1 MSKKKQSNSKQLDVL
16 DNKVYPH
23 INLTDELESSY
34 LDYAMSVIVSRALPD
49 IRDGLKPVHRRI
61 LYSMY
66 EAGYHHNK
74 AYKKSARIVGD
85 VMGKYHPHG
94 DSSIYEAMVRMAQ
107 DFTMRLPLID
117 GQGNYGSMDGDPA
130 AAMRYTEARLG
141 KVTSYMLEELEFE
154 TVSKRPN
161 YDETMEE
168 PKVLPSKFPNIFVNG
183 ASGIAV
189 GMATNIPP
197 HNLGEIIDA
206 TLLLVDEP
214 NTSSKEL
221 HKIVKGPDFPTGGII
236 SGAAD
241 LLSMYETGRGS
252 VVVSSKMHD
261 EQIKNKN
268 AIVITEIPYLQNKS
282 KLLERIAEVVNNKVI
297 EGISDIRDESNKEG
311 VRIVI
316 ELKNSAMDEV
326 IKNQLFQYTPLKTSF
341 SSNMLALN
349 ETKPVTI
356 NLHDGLAHFIEFR
369 KEVITKRTV
378 FKLNKSR
385 EKANLLIGLSIA
397 VNSIDEIIDLI
408 KKSKNPSEAKE
419 KLLSRKWPV
428 KSNIAQYINLIN
440 PSVKIQTG
448 KISLGEEQAKAILE
462 LRLQKLTAL
471 EREDLLSNLKSL
483 IEDIS
488 KLLKILNSSKELIR
502 ILKEELNEVKDNF
515 ATPRKT
521 KIQDQDFQDI
531 NTEDLIVE
539 EDVVITVSHQGY
551 IKRVPKDSYKIQKRG
566 GKGKKA
572 MSTRDEDFLEQV
584 FSATTRC
591 TILFFTSTGKVY
603 SIKTYE
609 LPPGTPQSRG
619 KAIINLI
626 PISKNEKISSIL
638 RLPKNIDEFE
648 NYNLIFATSL
658 GNIRK
663 NKMKDVA
670 MSGTR
675 KLARSGKTAIKL
687 KTGDRLIGVI
697 SVIEN
702 DDVQL
707 ATTNGKSIRFA
718 TKDLRSFS
726 GLGSSGVRGIKLSK
740 NDKVVSVCSLMHNK
754 ISIEVRES
762 YLKAKSEAKK
772 DLSKINKKYQE
783 LSEREEFLLAVTENG
798 YGKLSSAYEYRITNR
813 GGSGVTNITVNPK
826 NGRVVQSLKV
836 SYEDNIAL
844 ISDNGKLLRCNV
856 GENIRVV
863 GRVSQGVSVFK
874 VEKNGKILAI
884 ARLEESDED
893 TDE

>member
-1 MSKKKQSNSKQLDVL
+1 LAKKKQNKSKQLSVL
-16 DNKVYPH
+16 DNKIYPS
-23 INLTDELESSY
+23 IDITEELENSY

-66 EAGYHHNK
+66 ESGYHHNK
-74 AYKKSARIVGD
+74 PYKKSARIVGD

-130 AAMRYTEARLG
+130 AAMRYTEARLA
-141 KVTSYMLEELEFE
+141 KVSSFMLEELEYE
-154 TVSKRPN
+154 TVATRPN
-161 YDETMEE
+161 YDETMHE

-214 NTSSKEL
+214 DTSSKKL

-236 SGAAD
+236 SGNEG

-252 VVVSSKMHD
+252 VSVISKLHD
-261 EQIKNKN
+261 EKIKNRN

-282 KLLERIAEVVNNKVI
+282 KLLERIAEVVNSKVI

-316 ELKNSAMDEV
+316 ELKNSAMEEV
-326 IKNQLFQYTPLKTSF
+326 VKNQLFQYTPLKSSF

-349 ETKPVTI
+349 ETKPITL
-356 NLHDGLAHFIEFR
+356 NLHDGLSYFIDFR
-369 KEVITKRTV
+369 KDVITKRTV
-378 FKLNKSR
+378 FKLNKAR
-385 EKANLLIGLSIA
+385 EKANLLIGLAIA
-397 VNSIDEIIDLI
+397 VNSIDQVISLI
-408 KKSKNPSEAKE
+408 KKSKNPLEAKE
-419 KLLSRKWPV
+419 KLLDKKWPV
-428 KSNIAQYINLIN
+428 KSNITQYIKLIN
-440 PSVKIQTG
+440 PNTKVQANKIH
-448 KISLGEEQAKAILE
+448 LDENQAKAILE

-471 EREDLLSNLKSL
+471 EREDLLNSLKEL
-483 IEDIS
+483 TDDINAY
-488 KLLKILNSSKELIR
+488 LKILNSNKELLK
-502 ILKEELNEVKDNF
+502 ILKEELIEVKTNF

-521 KIQDQDFQDI
+521 EIQTKDFQDI
-531 NTEDLIVE
+531 DTEDLIIE

-551 IKRVPKDSYKIQKRG
+551 IKRVTKDSYKIQKRG

-572 MSTRDEDFLEQV
+572 MTTRDEDFLEQV
-584 FSATTRC
+584 FSATTRD

-603 SIKTYE
+603 SLKTYE

-626 PISKNEKISSIL
+626 PITKNEKISSIL
-638 RLPKNIDEFE
+638 RLPKDIEEFD
-648 NYNLIFATSL
+648 NYNLVFATSL

-670 MSGTR
+670 MSGSR
-675 KLARSGKTAIKL
+675 KLSRSGKTAIKL
-687 KTGDRLIGVI
+687 KIGDRLIGVI

-718 TKDLRSFS
+718 SKDLREFT

-740 NDKVVSVCSLMHNK
+740 DDKVVSICSLIHNK
-754 ISIEVRES
+754 ISIDVRES
-762 YLKAKSEAKK
+762 YLKAKNEAKK
-772 DLSKINKKYQE
+772 DLSKINKKFQE
-783 LSEREEFLLAVTENG
+783 LAEKEEFLLCITENG

-813 GGSGVTNITVNPK
+813 GGSGVTNITITPK
-826 NGRVVQSLKV
+826 NGRVVKSLKV
-836 SYEDNIAL
+836 SAEDNIAL

-856 GENIRVV
+856 GDNIRVV

-874 VEKNGKILAI
+874 VDKKEKIVAV
-884 ARLEESDED
+884 ARLED
-893 TDE
+893 TDD

>member
-1 MSKKKQSNSKQLDVL
+1 MAKKKQNKSKQLSVL
-16 DNKVYPH
+16 DNKIYPS
-23 INLTDELESSY
+23 IDITEELENSY

-66 EAGYHHNK
+66 ESGYHHNK
-74 AYKKSARIVGD
+74 PYKKSARIVGD

-130 AAMRYTEARLG
+130 AAMRYTEARLA
-141 KVTSYMLEELEFE
+141 KVSSFMLEELEYE
-154 TVSKRPN
+154 TVATRPN
-161 YDETMEE
+161 YDETMHE

-214 NTSSKEL
+214 DTSSKKL

-236 SGAAD
+236 SGNEG

-252 VVVSSKMHD
+252 VSVISKLHD
-261 EQIKNKN
+261 EKIKNRN

-282 KLLERIAEVVNNKVI
+282 KLLERIAEVVNSKVI

-316 ELKNSAMDEV
+316 ELKNSAMEEV
-326 IKNQLFQYTPLKTSF
+326 VKNQLFQYTPLKSSF

-349 ETKPVTI
+349 ETKPITL
-356 NLHDGLAHFIEFR
+356 NLHDGLSYFIDFR
-369 KEVITKRTV
+369 KDVITKRTV
-378 FKLNKSR
+378 FKLNKAR
-385 EKANLLIGLSIA
+385 EKANLLIGLAIA
-397 VNSIDEIIDLI
+397 VNSIDQVISLI
-408 KKSKNPSEAKE
+408 KKSKNPLEAKE
-419 KLLSRKWPV
+419 KLLDKKWPV
-428 KSNIAQYINLIN
+428 KSNITQYIKLIN
-440 PSVKIQTG
+440 PNTKVQANKIH
-448 KISLGEEQAKAILE
+448 LDENQAKAILE

-471 EREDLLSNLKSL
+471 EREDLLNSLKEL
-483 IEDIS
+483 MDDINAY
-488 KLLKILNSSKELIR
+488 LKILNSNKELLK
-502 ILKEELNEVKDNF
+502 ILKEELIEVKTNF

-521 KIQDQDFQDI
+521 EIQTKDFQDI
-531 NTEDLIVE
+531 DTEDLIIE

-551 IKRVPKDSYKIQKRG
+551 IKRVTKDSYKIQKRG

-572 MSTRDEDFLEQV
+572 MTTRDEDFLEQV
-584 FSATTRC
+584 FSATTRD

-603 SIKTYE
+603 SLKTYE

-626 PISKNEKISSIL
+626 PITKNEKISSIL
-638 RLPKNIDEFE
+638 RLPKDIEEFD
-648 NYNLIFATSL
+648 NYNLVFATSL

-670 MSGTR
+670 MSGSR
-675 KLARSGKTAIKL
+675 KLSRSGKTAIKL

-718 TKDLRSFS
+718 SKDLREFT

-740 NDKVVSVCSLMHNK
+740 DDKVVSICSLIHNK
-754 ISIEVRES
+754 ISIDVRES
-762 YLKAKSEAKK
+762 YLKAKNEAKK
-772 DLSKINKKYQE
+772 DLSKINKKFQE
-783 LSEREEFLLAVTENG
+783 LAEKEEFLLCITENG

-813 GGSGVTNITVNPK
+813 GGSGVTNITITPK
-826 NGRVVQSLKV
+826 NGRVVKSLKV
-836 SYEDNIAL
+836 SAEDNIAL

-856 GENIRVV
+856 GDNIRVV

-874 VEKNGKILAI
+874 VDKKEKIVAV
-884 ARLEESDED
+884 ARLEE
-893 TDE
+893 TDD

>member
-1 MSKKKQSNSKQLDVL
+1 MAKKKQNKSKQLSVL
-16 DNKVYPH
+16 DNKIYPS
-23 INLTDELESSY
+23 IDITEELENSY

-66 EAGYHHNK
+66 ESGYHHNK
-74 AYKKSARIVGD
+74 PYKKSARIVGD

-130 AAMRYTEARLG
+130 AAMRYTEARLA
-141 KVTSYMLEELEFE
+141 KVSSFMLEELEYE
-154 TVSKRPN
+154 TVATRPN
-161 YDETMEE
+161 YDETMHE

-214 NTSSKEL
+214 DTSSKKL

-236 SGAAD
+236 SGNEG

-252 VVVSSKMHD
+252 VSVISKLHD
-261 EQIKNKN
+261 EKIKNRN

-282 KLLERIAEVVNNKVI
+282 KLLERIAEVVNSKVI

-316 ELKNSAMDEV
+316 ELKNSAMEEV
-326 IKNQLFQYTPLKTSF
+326 VKNQLFQYTPLKSSF

-349 ETKPVTI
+349 ETKPITL
-356 NLHDGLAHFIEFR
+356 NLHDGLSYFIDFR
-369 KEVITKRTV
+369 KDVITKRTV
-378 FKLNKSR
+378 FKLNKAR
-385 EKANLLIGLSIA
+385 EKANLLIGLAIA
-397 VNSIDEIIDLI
+397 VNSIDQVISLI
-408 KKSKNPSEAKE
+408 KKSKNPLEAKE
-419 KLLSRKWPV
+419 KLLDKKWPV
-428 KSNIAQYINLIN
+428 KSNITQYIKLIN
-440 PSVKIQTG
+440 PNTKVQANKIH
-448 KISLGEEQAKAILE
+448 LDENQAKAILE

-471 EREDLLSNLKSL
+471 EREDLLNSLKEL
-483 IEDIS
+483 TDDINAY
-488 KLLKILNSSKELIR
+488 LKILNSNKELLK
-502 ILKEELNEVKDNF
+502 ILKEELIEVKTNF

-521 KIQDQDFQDI
+521 EIQTKDFQDI
-531 NTEDLIVE
+531 DTEDLIIE

-551 IKRVPKDSYKIQKRG
+551 IKRVTKDSYKIQKRG

-572 MSTRDEDFLEQV
+572 MTTRDEDFLEQV
-584 FSATTRC
+584 FSATTRD

-603 SIKTYE
+603 SLKTYE

-626 PISKNEKISSIL
+626 PITKNEKISSIL
-638 RLPKNIDEFE
+638 RLPKDIEEFD
-648 NYNLIFATSL
+648 NYNLVFATSL

-670 MSGTR
+670 MSGSR
-675 KLARSGKTAIKL
+675 KLSRSGKTAIKL
-687 KTGDRLIGVI
+687 KIGDRLIGVI

-718 TKDLRSFS
+718 SKDLREFT

-740 NDKVVSVCSLMHNK
+740 DDKVVSICSLIHNK
-754 ISIEVRES
+754 ISIDVRES
-762 YLKAKSEAKK
+762 YLKAKNEAKK
-772 DLSKINKKYQE
+772 DLSKINKKFQE
-783 LSEREEFLLAVTENG
+783 LAEKEEFLLCITENG

-813 GGSGVTNITVNPK
+813 GGSGVTNITITPK
-826 NGRVVQSLKV
+826 NGRVVKSLKV
-836 SYEDNIAL
+836 SAEDNIAL

-856 GENIRVV
+856 GDNIRVV

-874 VEKNGKILAI
+874 VDKKEKIVAV
-884 ARLEESDED
+884 ARLED
-893 TDE
+893 TDD

>member
-1 MSKKKQSNSKQLDVL
+1 M
-16 DNKVYPH
+16 DNKIYPN
-23 INLTDELESSY
+23 IDITDELESSY

-66 EAGYHHNK
+66 ESGYHHNK
-74 AYKKSARIVGD
+74 PYKKSARIVGD

-107 DFTMRLPLID
+107 DFTMRLPLVD

-130 AAMRYTEARLG
+130 AAMRYTEARLA
-141 KVTSYMLEELEFE
+141 KVSSYMLEELEYD
-154 TVSKRPN
+154 TVATRPN

-214 NTSSKEL
+214 ETTSKQL

-236 SGAAD
+236 SGTQG

-252 VVVSSKMHD
+252 VSVRSKLH
-261 EQIKNKN
+261 EEKIRNRN

-282 KLLERIAEVVNNKVI
+282 KLLERIAEVVNSKVI

-316 ELKNSAMDEV
+316 ELKSSAMEEV

-341 SSNMLALN
+341 SSNMLALK
-349 ETKPVTI
+349 ETRPITI
-356 NLHDGLAHFIEFR
+356 NLQNGLSYFIDFR
-369 KEVITKRTV
+369 KDVITKRTV
-378 FKLNKSR
+378 FKLNKAR
-385 EKANLLIGLSIA
+385 EKANLLIGLAIA

-419 KLLSRKWPV
+419 KLLAKKWPV
-428 KSNIAQYINLIN
+428 KSNIVQYIKLIN
-440 PSVKIQTG
+440 PKLKVQANKIN
-448 KISLGEEQAKAILE
+448 LDEDQAKAILE

-471 EREDLLSNLKSL
+471 EREDLLTNLKEL
-483 IEDIS
+483 MDDINGY
-488 KLLKILNSSKELIR
+488 LKILNSSKELLK
-502 ILKEELNEVKDNF
+502 ILKEELNEVKANF

-521 KIQDQDFQDI
+521 EIQVKDFEDI
-531 NTEDLIVE
+531 DTEDLIVE
-539 EDVVITVSHQGY
+539 EEVVITVSHQGY
-551 IKRVPKDSYKIQKRG
+551 IKRVPRDSYKVQKRG

-572 MSTRDEDFLEQV
+572 MATRDEDFLEQV
-584 FSATTRC
+584 FSATTRD

-603 SIKTYE
+603 SMKTYE
-609 LPPGTPQSRG
+609 LPPGSPQSRG

-626 PISKNEKISSIL
+626 PITKNEKISSIL
-638 RLPKNIDEFE
+638 RLPKDMEEFD
-648 NYNLIFATSL
+648 NYNLVFATTL

-718 TKDLRSFS
+718 TKDLREFT

-740 NDKVVSVCSLMHNK
+740 DDKVVSICSLIHNK

-772 DLSKINKKYQE
+772 DLSKINKKFQE
-783 LSEREEFLLAVTENG
+783 LSDKEEYLLCITENG

-813 GGSGVTNITVNPK
+813 GGSGVTNITITPK
-826 NGRVVQSLKV
+826 NGKVVTSLKV
-836 SYEDNIAL
+836 SPDDNIAL

-874 VEKNGKILAI
+874 VDSKEKIVAV
-884 ARLEESDED
+884 ARLEDSDE
-893 TDE
+893 

>member
-1 MSKKKQSNSKQLDVL
+1 MAKKKKINSGQLDVL
-16 DNKVYPH
+16 DNITYPT
-23 INLTDELESSY
+23 IEITTELESSY

-66 EAGYHHNK
+66 ESSYHHNK
-74 AYKKSARIVGD
+74 PYKKSARIVGD

-154 TVSKRPN
+154 TVPTRAN
-161 YDETMEE
+161 YDETLQE

-214 NTSSKEL
+214 KTTSKEL

-236 SGAAD
+236 SGTEG

-252 VVVSSKMHD
+252 VTVMSKIHD
-261 EQIKNKN
+261 EQVRNKN
-268 AIVITEIPYLQNKS
+268 AIIITEIPYLQNKS
-282 KLLERIAEVVNNKVI
+282 KLLERIAEVVNSKII
-297 EGISDIRDESNKEG
+297 EGVSDIRDESNKEG

-316 ELKNSAMDEV
+316 ELKASAMDEV
-326 IKNQLFQYTPLKTSF
+326 VKNQLFQYTPLKTSF

-349 ETKPVTI
+349 ETKPVTL
-356 NLHDGLAHFIEFR
+356 NLHDGLTYFIEFR

-378 FKLNKSR
+378 FQLNKAR
-385 EKANLLIGLSIA
+385 DKANLLIGLSIA
-397 VNSIDEIIDLI
+397 VNSIDEVIDLI
-408 KKSKNPSEAKE
+408 KKSKNPSEAKA
-419 KLLSRKWPV
+419 KLLEKKWPV
-428 KSNIAQYINLIN
+428 KSNVIDYIKLISPSTKIISNKINLD
-440 PSVKIQTG
+440 
-448 KISLGEEQAKAILE
+448 EDQAKAILE

-471 EREDLLSNLKSL
+471 EREDIFSNLQTL
-483 IEDIS
+483 IKDINGY
-488 KLLKILNSSKELIR
+488 LKILNSNNELLG
-502 ILKEELNEVKDNF
+502 ILKNELLEVKDNF

-521 KIQDQDFQDI
+521 EIQERAFENID
-531 NTEDLIVE
+531 TEDLIVE

-551 IKRVPKDSYKIQKRG
+551 IKRVPKDSYKNQKRG

-572 MSTRDEDFLEQV
+572 IFA
-584 FSATTRC
+584 ATTRC

-603 SIKTYE
+603 SMKTYE
-609 LPPGTPQSRG
+609 LPPGTPQSKG

-626 PISKNEKISSIL
+626 PISKSEKISSIL
-638 RLPKNIDEFE
+638 RLPKDIDEFD
-648 NYNLIFATSL
+648 NYNLVFATTL

-718 TKDLRSFS
+718 TKDLREFS
-726 GLGSSGVRGIKLSK
+726 GLGSSGVRGIKLTK
-740 NDKVVSVCSLMHNK
+740 DDKVVSICSLLHNK
-754 ISIEVRES
+754 ISIDVRES
-762 YLKAKSEAKK
+762 YLKAKNEAKK
-772 DLSKINKKYQE
+772 DLSKINKKFEE
-783 LSEREEFLLAVTENG
+783 LSKTEEFLLCITENG

-813 GGSGVTNITVNPK
+813 GGSGVTNITITPK

-836 SYEDNIAL
+836 NADDNIAL

-874 VEKNGKILAI
+874 VDSKEKIVAV
-884 ARLEESDED
+884 ARLEESGDGD
-893 TDE
+893 

>member
-1 MSKKKQSNSKQLDVL
+1 MVKKKKISGTQLDVL
-16 DNKVYPH
+16 EDKIYPN
-23 INLTDELESSY
+23 IDITTELENSY

-74 AYKKSARIVGD
+74 PYKKSARIVGD

-141 KVTSYMLEELEFE
+141 KVTSYMLEELEFD
-154 TVSKRPN
+154 TVPTRPN
-161 YDETMEE
+161 YDETLQE

-206 TLLLVDEP
+206 TLMLVDEP
-214 NTSSKEL
+214 ETTSKQL

-236 SGAAD
+236 SGTAG

-252 VVVSSKMHD
+252 VTVMSKLHD
-261 EQIKNKN
+261 EQIRNKN

-282 KLLERIAEVVNNKVI
+282 KLLERIAEVVNSKVI
-297 EGISDIRDESNKEG
+297 EGVSDIRDESNKEG

-316 ELKNSAMDEV
+316 ELKSSAMDEV
-326 IKNQLFQYTPLKTSF
+326 VKNQLFQYTPLKSSF

-349 ETKPVTI
+349 ETRPVVL
-356 NLHDGLAHFIEFR
+356 NLHDGLNYFIEFR
-369 KEVITKRTV
+369 KDVITKRTV
-378 FKLNKSR
+378 FKLNKAR
-385 EKANLLIGLSIA
+385 DKANLLIGLSIA
-397 VNSIDEIIDLI
+397 VNSIDEVIDLI

-419 KLLSRKWPV
+419 KLLAKNWPIKSSIVEYV
-428 KSNIAQYINLIN
+428 KLISPSTKIVSNKVNLD
-440 PSVKIQTG
+440 
-448 KISLGEEQAKAILE
+448 EEQAKAILE

-471 EREDLLSNLKSL
+471 EREDLFTSLKDL
-483 IEDIS
+483 IDDVNGY
-488 KLLKILNSSKELIR
+488 LKILNSDKELIK
-502 ILKEELNEVKDNF
+502 ILKNELLEVKDNF
-515 ATPRKT
+515 ATPRRT
-521 KIQDQDFQDI
+521 VIQEQDFENID
-531 NTEDLIVE
+531 TEDLIVE

-551 IKRVPKDSYKIQKRG
+551 IKRVPKDSYKNQKRG

-572 MSTRDEDFLEQV
+572 MGTRDEDFLEQV
-584 FSATTRC
+584 FAATTRC

-609 LPPGTPQSRG
+609 LPPGTPQSKG

-638 RLPKNIDEFE
+638 RLPKDIEEFE
-648 NYNLIFATSL
+648 NYNLVFATTL

-718 TKDLRSFS
+718 TKDLREFS
-726 GLGSSGVRGIKLSK
+726 GLGSSGVRGIKLTK
-740 NDKVVSVCSLMHNK
+740 DDKVVSICSLLHNK
-754 ISIEVRES
+754 ISIDVRES
-762 YLKAKSEAKK
+762 YLKAKSDAKK
-772 DLSKINKKYQE
+772 DLSKINKKFQE
-783 LSEREEFLLAVTENG
+783 LANTEEYLLCITENG
-798 YGKLSSAYEYRITNR
+798 YGKLSSAYE
-813 GGSGVTNITVNPK
+813 
-826 NGRVVQSLKV
+826 L
-836 SYEDNIAL
+836 
-844 ISDNGKLLRCNV
+844 
-856 GENIRVV
+856 
-863 GRVSQGVSVFK
+863 
-874 VEKNGKILAI
+874 
-884 ARLEESDED
+884 
-893 TDE
+893 

>member
-1 MSKKKQSNSKQLDVL
+1 MVKKKKISGTQLDVL
-16 DNKVYPH
+16 EDKIYPN
-23 INLTDELESSY
+23 IDITTELENSY

-74 AYKKSARIVGD
+74 PYKKSARIVGD

-141 KVTSYMLEELEFE
+141 KVTSYMLEELEFD
-154 TVSKRPN
+154 TVPTRPN
-161 YDETMEE
+161 YDETLQE

-206 TLLLVDEP
+206 TLMLVDEP
-214 NTSSKEL
+214 ETTSKQL

-236 SGAAD
+236 SGTAG

-252 VVVSSKMHD
+252 VTVMSKLHD
-261 EQIKNKN
+261 EQIRNKN

-282 KLLERIAEVVNNKVI
+282 KLLERIAEVVNSKVI
-297 EGISDIRDESNKEG
+297 EGVGDIRDESNKEG

-316 ELKNSAMDEV
+316 ELKSSAMDEV
-326 IKNQLFQYTPLKTSF
+326 VKNQLFQYTPLKSSF

-349 ETKPVTI
+349 ETRPVVL
-356 NLHDGLAHFIEFR
+356 NLHDGLNYFIEFR
-369 KEVITKRTV
+369 KDVITKRTV
-378 FKLNKSR
+378 FKLNKAR
-385 EKANLLIGLSIA
+385 DKANLLIGLSIA
-397 VNSIDEIIDLI
+397 VNSIDEVIDLI

-419 KLLSRKWPV
+419 KLLAKNWPIKSSIVEYV
-428 KSNIAQYINLIN
+428 KLISPSTKIVSNKVNLD
-440 PSVKIQTG
+440 
-448 KISLGEEQAKAILE
+448 EEQAKAILE

-471 EREDLLSNLKSL
+471 EREDLFTSLKDL
-483 IEDIS
+483 IDDVNGY
-488 KLLKILNSSKELIR
+488 LKILNSDKELIK
-502 ILKEELNEVKDNF
+502 ILKNELLEVKDNF
-515 ATPRKT
+515 ATPRRT
-521 KIQDQDFQDI
+521 VIQEQDFENID
-531 NTEDLIVE
+531 TEDLIVE

-551 IKRVPKDSYKIQKRG
+551 IKRVPKDSYKNQKRG

-572 MSTRDEDFLEQV
+572 MGTRDEDFLEQV
-584 FSATTRC
+584 FAATTRC

-609 LPPGTPQSRG
+609 LPPGTPQSKG

-638 RLPKNIDEFE
+638 RLPKDIEEFE
-648 NYNLIFATSL
+648 NYNLVFATTL

-718 TKDLRSFS
+718 TKDLREFS
-726 GLGSSGVRGIKLSK
+726 GLGSSGVRGIKLTK
-740 NDKVVSVCSLMHNK
+740 DDKVVSICSLLHNK
-754 ISIEVRES
+754 ISIDVRES
-762 YLKAKSEAKK
+762 YLKAKSDAKK
-772 DLSKINKKYQE
+772 DLSKINKKFQE
-783 LSEREEFLLAVTENG
+783 LANTEEYLLCITENG

-813 GGSGVTNITVNPK
+813 GGSGVTNITVTPK

-836 SYEDNIAL
+836 SAEDNIAL

-874 VEKNGKILAI
+874 VDKNEKIVAV
-884 ARLEESDED
+884 ARLEENGDD
-893 TDE
+893 D

>member
-1 MSKKKQSNSKQLDVL
+1 MVKKKKISGTQLDVL
-16 DNKVYPH
+16 EDKIYPN
-23 INLTDELESSY
+23 IDITTELENSY

-74 AYKKSARIVGD
+74 PYKKSARIVGD

-141 KVTSYMLEELEFE
+141 KVTSYMLEELEFD
-154 TVSKRPN
+154 TVPTRPN
-161 YDETMEE
+161 YDETLQE

-206 TLLLVDEP
+206 TLMLVDEP
-214 NTSSKEL
+214 ETTSKQL

-236 SGAAD
+236 SGTAG

-252 VVVSSKMHD
+252 VTVMSKLHD
-261 EQIKNKN
+261 EQIRNKN

-282 KLLERIAEVVNNKVI
+282 KLLERIAEVVNSKVI
-297 EGISDIRDESNKEG
+297 EGVSDIRDESNKEG

-316 ELKNSAMDEV
+316 ELKSSAMDEV
-326 IKNQLFQYTPLKTSF
+326 VKNQLFQYTPLKSSF

-349 ETKPVTI
+349 ETRPVVL
-356 NLHDGLAHFIEFR
+356 NLHDGLNYFIEFR
-369 KEVITKRTV
+369 KDVITKRTV
-378 FKLNKSR
+378 FKLNKAR
-385 EKANLLIGLSIA
+385 DKANLLIGLSIA
-397 VNSIDEIIDLI
+397 VNSIDEVIDLI

-419 KLLSRKWPV
+419 KLLAKNWPIKSSIVEYV
-428 KSNIAQYINLIN
+428 KLISPSTKIVSNKVNLD
-440 PSVKIQTG
+440 
-448 KISLGEEQAKAILE
+448 EEQAKAILE

-471 EREDLLSNLKSL
+471 EREDLFTSLKDL
-483 IEDIS
+483 IDDVNGY
-488 KLLKILNSSKELIR
+488 LKILNSDKELIK
-502 ILKEELNEVKDNF
+502 ILKNELSEVKDNF
-515 ATPRKT
+515 ATPRRT
-521 KIQDQDFQDI
+521 VIQEQDFENID
-531 NTEDLIVE
+531 TEDLIVE

-551 IKRVPKDSYKIQKRG
+551 IKRVPKDSYKNQKRG

-572 MSTRDEDFLEQV
+572 MGTRDEDFLEQV
-584 FSATTRC
+584 FAATTRC

-609 LPPGTPQSRG
+609 LPPGTPQSKG

-638 RLPKNIDEFE
+638 RLPKDIEEFE
-648 NYNLIFATSL
+648 NYNLVFATTL

-718 TKDLRSFS
+718 TKDLREFS
-726 GLGSSGVRGIKLSK
+726 GLGSSGVRGIKLTK
-740 NDKVVSVCSLMHNK
+740 DDKVVSICSLLHNK
-754 ISIEVRES
+754 ISIDVRES
-762 YLKAKSEAKK
+762 YLKAKSDAKK
-772 DLSKINKKYQE
+772 DLSKINKKFQE
-783 LSEREEFLLAVTENG
+783 LANTEEYLLCITENG

-813 GGSGVTNITVNPK
+813 GGSGVTNITVTPK

-836 SYEDNIAL
+836 SAEDNIAL

-874 VEKNGKILAI
+874 VDKNEKIVAV
-884 ARLEESDED
+884 ARLEENGDD
-893 TDE
+893 D

>member
-1 MSKKKQSNSKQLDVL
+1 MVKKKKISGTQLDVL
-16 DNKVYPH
+16 EDKIYPN
-23 INLTDELESSY
+23 IDITTELENSY

-74 AYKKSARIVGD
+74 PYKKSARIVGD

-141 KVTSYMLEELEFE
+141 KVTSYMLEELEFD
-154 TVSKRPN
+154 TVPTRPN
-161 YDETMEE
+161 YDETLQE

-206 TLLLVDEP
+206 TLKLVDEP
-214 NTSSKEL
+214 ETTSKQL

-236 SGAAD
+236 SGTAG

-252 VVVSSKMHD
+252 VTVMSKLHD
-261 EQIKNKN
+261 EQIRNKN

-282 KLLERIAEVVNNKVI
+282 KLLERIAEVVNSKVI
-297 EGISDIRDESNKEG
+297 EGVSDIRDESNKEG

-316 ELKNSAMDEV
+316 ELKSSAMDEV
-326 IKNQLFQYTPLKTSF
+326 VKNQLFQYTPLKTSF

-349 ETKPVTI
+349 ETRPVAL
-356 NLHDGLAHFIEFR
+356 NLHDGLTYFIEFR

-378 FKLNKSR
+378 FKLNKAR
-385 EKANLLIGLSIA
+385 DKANLLIGLSIA
-397 VNSIDEIIDLI
+397 VNSIDEVIDLI

-419 KLLSRKWPV
+419 KLLAKNWPI
-428 KSNIAQYINLIN
+428 KSNIVEYVKLISPSTKIVSNKVNLD
-440 PSVKIQTG
+440 
-448 KISLGEEQAKAILE
+448 EEQAKAILE

-471 EREDLLSNLKSL
+471 EREDLFTSLKDL
-483 IEDIS
+483 IDDVNGY
-488 KLLKILNSSKELIR
+488 LKILNSDKELLK
-502 ILKEELNEVKDNF
+502 ILKNELSEVKDNF
-515 ATPRKT
+515 ATPRRT
-521 KIQDQDFQDI
+521 VIQEQDFENID
-531 NTEDLIVE
+531 TEDLIVE

-551 IKRVPKDSYKIQKRG
+551 IKRVPKDSYKNQKRG

-572 MSTRDEDFLEQV
+572 MGTRDEDFLEQV
-584 FSATTRC
+584 FAATTRC

-609 LPPGTPQSRG
+609 LPPGTPQSKG

-638 RLPKNIDEFE
+638 RLPKDIEEFE
-648 NYNLIFATSL
+648 NYNLVFATTL

-718 TKDLRSFS
+718 TKDLREFS

-740 NDKVVSVCSLMHNK
+740 DDKVVSICSLLHNK
-754 ISIEVRES
+754 ISIDVRES
-762 YLKAKSEAKK
+762 YLKAKSDAKK
-772 DLSKINKKYQE
+772 DLSKINKKFQE
-783 LSEREEFLLAVTENG
+783 LANTEEYLLCITENG

-813 GGSGVTNITVNPK
+813 GGSGVTNITVTPK

-836 SYEDNIAL
+836 SAEDNIAL

-874 VEKNGKILAI
+874 VDKNEKIVAV
-884 ARLEESDED
+884 ARLEENGDD
-893 TDE
+893 D